1 MKNFKVT
8 DMNDTMANDSQSFV
22 KPEATNKSFVERK
35 KKVLLNQV
43 KKLNNKGMK

>member
-1 MKNFKVT
+1 
-8 DMNDTMANDSQSFV
+8 MNDTMVNDGQSV
-22 KPEATNKSFVERK
+22 SKPENTNKSFVERK